1 MKGTSPL
8 TGGSTMTVV
17 KPVVLVVVVIGVTT
31 CCNASSPVPLRSSA
45 VEGFESATI
54 GLTSKAGMLRPNS
67 L

>member
-17 KPVVLVVVVIGVTT
+17 KPVLVVVVIGVTT